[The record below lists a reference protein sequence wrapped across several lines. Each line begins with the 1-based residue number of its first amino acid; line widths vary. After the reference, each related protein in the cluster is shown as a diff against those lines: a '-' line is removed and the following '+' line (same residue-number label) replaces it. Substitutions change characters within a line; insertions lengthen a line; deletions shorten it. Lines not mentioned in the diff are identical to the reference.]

1 MRDCYEVL
9 GISRNATDDQIKS
22 AYRKLARKYHPDVNK
37 APDAE
42 KKFREA
48 TQAYDILSD
57 KEKRKLFDQ
66 FGTAAFEQGGGPR
79 PGQGAPGGAGVYGGW
94 RPGGAGGSQRVQHV
108 NFEDIFGGGGGG
120 MGGGSSFMGMGLDEI
135 LEALG
140 GGAASAARR
149 SSSRRR
155 SPAPPQRGA
164 DVEHDIHLDFL
175 QAIRGT
181 QTHVRMSVTDPQ
193 TGKTDVQTISVKI
206 PAGVKEGQKVR
217 LRGKGQEG
225 PAGAGDL
232 LLVCHVNPHKYFR
245 REGDDIY
252 IDLPVGITEAALGA
266 TIDVP
271 TIDGMTTVKIPAG
284 ISGGQKL
291 RLRGRG
297 VETKNGRGDQYVVI
311 KIAPPK
317 KLTDEQK
324 KLLEKFRDISD
335 DNPRKDIVW

>member
-1 MRDCYEVL
+1 MRDFYEVL
-9 GISRNATDDQIKS
+9 GVSKNATDDQIKS

-37 APDAE
+37 AADAE
-42 KKFREA
+42 EKFREA

-66 FGTAAFEQGGGPR
+66 FGTAAFEQGGPR
-79 PGQGAPGGAGVYGGW
+79 PGQGAPGGGAYGW
-94 RPGGAGGSQRVQHV
+94 PGGGGGMGGGQRMHV
-108 NFEDIFGGGGGG
+108 NFEDIFGGAGG

-140 GGAASAARR
+140 GGAARR
-149 SSSRRR
+149 SSRGRRA
-155 SPAPPQRGA
+155 APPQKGA
-164 DVEHDIHLDFL
+164 DVEHDINLDFL

-193 TGKTDVQTISVKI
+193 TGKTSNQTISVKI

-232 LLVCHVNPHKYFR
+232 LLICHVEPHKYFR
-245 REGDDIY
+245 RENDDIY
-252 IDLPVGITEAALGA
+252 MDLPIGITEAALGA

-271 TIDGMTTVKIPAG
+271 TIDGMTAVKIPAG
-284 ISGGQKL
+284 IAGGQKL
-291 RLRGRG
+291 RLRGKG
-297 VETKNGRGDQYVVI
+297 VETKSGRGDQYVVV